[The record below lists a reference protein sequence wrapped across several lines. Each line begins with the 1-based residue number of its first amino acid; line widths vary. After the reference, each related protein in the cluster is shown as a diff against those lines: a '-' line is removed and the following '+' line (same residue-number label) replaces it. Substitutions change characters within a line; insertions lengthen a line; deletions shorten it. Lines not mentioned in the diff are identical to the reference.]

1 MPTVATHAMRD
12 AHFDQNKSFR
22 LVLSYI
28 KTTGSNVNR
37 SEVKSIV
44 NLRLMRFRRSGINW
58 SLKIKAGGA
67 LPQAPP

>member
-37 SEVKSIV
+37 SEVMSIV
-44 NLRLMRFRRSGINW
+44 NWDS
-58 SLKIKAGGA
+58 
-67 LPQAPP
+67 